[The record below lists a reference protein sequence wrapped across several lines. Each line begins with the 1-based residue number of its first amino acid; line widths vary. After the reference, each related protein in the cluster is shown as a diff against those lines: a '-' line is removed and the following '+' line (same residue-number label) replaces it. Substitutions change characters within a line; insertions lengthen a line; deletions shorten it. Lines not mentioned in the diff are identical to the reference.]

1 MPSTTMKNLLIIM
14 LLALNFPSFA
24 QISIPL
30 YNGPIP
36 NSKPVPDEETSEV
49 RDDGVLI
56 ISKVTRPTLTAY
68 LPESDKATG
77 QAVIICPGGGYW
89 ILAAG
94 HEGADVAKT
103 FVDKGIAAFV
113 LKYRLPNGLA
123 MEDKVT
129 GPLQDAQRAIQ
140 LVRER
145 AAEFRI
151 NPEQLGIMG
160 FSAGGHLASTAGT
173 HFQRELIDNPNKINL
188 RPDFMILVYPVIS
201 FDPAIGHSG
210 SAKNLL
216 GENPSKGML
225 DLYSND
231 KQVTAQTPPT
241 YLVHAKDDNVRIENS
256 YLFEE
261 ALKKNQVPVATTYF
275 EKGGHGFGMNNPT
288 SATKWMDEVEKW
300 LKSKNSVY

>member
-1 MPSTTMKNLLIIM
+1 MKNLLIIM
-14 LLALNFPSFA
+14 LIAFNVPAFA

-30 YNGPIP
+30 YDGPIP
-36 NSKPVPDEETSEV
+36 NSKPVPDEEIKEV
-49 RDDGVLI
+49 RDDGLLI
-56 ISKVTRPTLTAY
+56 ISKVTNPTLTAY
-68 LPESDKATG
+68 LPEGEKATG

-94 HEGADVAKT
+94 HEGEDVAKA
-103 FVDKGIAAFV
+103 FVEKGIAAFV
-113 LKYRLPNGLA
+113 LKYRLPNGMA
-123 MEDKVT
+123 MEDKAT

-145 AAEFRI
+145 ASDFRI

-173 HFQRELIDNPNKINL
+173 HFHRALIDNPKKTNL

-210 SAKNLL
+210 SSKNLL
-216 GENPSKGML
+216 GEKPSKGML

-241 YLVHAKDDNVRIENS
+241 YLVHAKDDNVKIENS

-261 ALKKNQVPVATTYF
+261 ALKKHQVPVATTYF
-275 EKGGHGFGMNNPT
+275 EKGGHGFGMHNPT

-300 LKSKNSVY
+300 LKSSNSIY